1 MYRRVLVMVSVSLL
15 FGFGACIEDPAATD
29 DQFALTQEDAELLG
43 LTFWRQALE
52 AELDLSTGG
61 QGGTAA
67 LAPAIQLVPQTYTN
81 VDTTVVACALSGEI
95 GQIMEASITI
105 DPEAGEL
112 QIDATLTLTHDACRE
127 ELEGQTF
134 SFYGAPN
141 IVVTVDN
148 FFASDGSQTISGSI
162 NGEVVVITEGAPL
175 LCEASVVVE
184 DGVIEGGTA
193 SYRIRGSFCGSSM
206 DQVVTEPANG

>member
-1 MYRRVLVMVSVSLL
+1 MYRSPTLLLTLVFVSGL
-15 FGFGACIEDPAATD
+15 GACIEDPAEVD

-52 AELDLSTGG
+52 AELDLNVGGEGGSTA
-61 QGGTAA
+61 Q
-67 LAPAIQLVPQTYTN
+67 APGAQLVPQTYTN

-95 GQIMEASITI
+95 GQIMDASITI
-105 DPEAGEL
+105 DPEANEL
-112 QIDATLTLTHDACRE
+112 EIDATVTLTHDACRE
-127 ELEGQTF
+127 EIEGQTF

-162 NGEVVVITEGAPL
+162 NGQVVVITEGAPL
-175 LCEASVVVE
+175 LCEASVVLE
-184 DGVIEGGTA
+184 DGVIVGDTA
-193 SYRIRGSFCGSSM
+193 TYRIRGTFCGTAM
-206 DQVVTEPANG
+206 DQVVTEPAN